1 MPVDDS
7 QNNYQIKLIIMISSR
22 REFIKKAT
30 VSGAAVMAAPSAFGF
45 GKGKT
50 QPKFPDASEPFKLKY
65 APGMGMFRQH
75 AGNDPVD
82 HIKFCHDQGF
92 RAMFDNGL
100 MNRPVEEQ
108 VKISNEINRL
118 GMEMGPFVLYAD
130 FAVTSLVLDKPE
142 IREMLVNKMKE
153 GVECAKRTGVKWA
166 LVVPGRYDERLH
178 RDFQTANVID
188 NLRYCCDVVEPAGLT
203 IVLEPL
209 NTLMNHPGLFLTG
222 IPQSYSICRAV
233 NRKSCK
239 IINDIYHQQITEGN
253 LIPNI
258 EAACSEI
265 AAFHCGD
272 NPGRNEPTTGEINYK
287 NVFKY
292 IYSRKFDG
300 VIGMEHGISNRGTKE
315 GEARVIQAY
324 RECDNFEV

>member
-1 MPVDDS
+1 
-7 QNNYQIKLIIMISSR
+7 MINSR
-22 REFIKKAT
+22 RDFIKKAT
-30 VSGAAVMAAPSAFGF
+30 TTGAAILATPAFLGSQKV
-45 GKGKT
+45 KGKQKAADT
-50 QPKFPDASEPFKLKY
+50 IAPFKLKY
-65 APGMGMFRQH
+65 APGFGMFREH
-75 AGNDPVD
+75 AGKEVIDN
-82 HIKFCHDQGF
+82 IRFCYDMGF

-100 MNRPVEEQ
+100 PGRPVEEQ
-108 VKISNEINRL
+108 EKIASEMNRL

-130 FAVTSLVLDKPE
+130 FKVTSFVLNNAE
-142 IREMLVNKMKE
+142 TREMLVNKMKE
-153 GVECAKRTGVKWA
+153 GVEVFKRTGVKWA

-178 RDFQTANVID
+178 RDYQTANVID

-209 NTLMNHPGLFLTG
+209 NTLRNHPGLFLTG
-222 IPQSYSICRAV
+222 IPQAYAICRAV
-233 NRKSCK
+233 NRPSCK
-239 IINDIYHQQITEGN
+239 IVDDIYHQQITEGN

-258 EAACSEI
+258 EAAWSEI

-292 IYSRKFDG
+292 IYSRKYDG
-300 VIGMEHGISNRGTKE
+300 VICMEHGISNRSKE

-324 RECDNFEV
+324 RECDSFEA